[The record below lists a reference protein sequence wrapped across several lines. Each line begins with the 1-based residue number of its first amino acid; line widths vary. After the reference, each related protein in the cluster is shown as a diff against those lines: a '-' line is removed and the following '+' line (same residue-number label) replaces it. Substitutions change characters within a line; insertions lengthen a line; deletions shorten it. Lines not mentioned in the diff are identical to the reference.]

1 MENKWH
7 TCDRC
12 DKTLSSYRSLWRHK
26 QNCCSRGGAAAASAH
41 PYIPTF
47 NSGSAEFVGTAGKKQ
62 KKSKETMEKIERLV
76 QGRAL
81 ESVLSQRE
89 KNNSSAANP
98 PPIHLP
104 AAAKDPKRFSEILKP
119 ISFGEL
125 WCGEDWKKKKKKN
138 NDDDD
143 DDDDDEEEE
152 EEEEKEKDRLK
163 KRFNKLF
170 CEFMRQ
176 EEDKEKLLENR
187 NELVYLLDEMLSHG
201 YISGTDLRALN
212 NIILTTYCS
221 ISPRW

>member
-1 MENKWH
+1 MSTHLSIKKKMENKWH

-26 QNCCSRGGAAAASAH
+26 QNCCSRGAAAAAAR

-47 NSGSAEFVGTAGKKQ
+47 NSGSAEFGGTAGKKQ

-98 PPIHLP
+98 PIHLP
-104 AAAKDPKRFSEILKP
+104 AAKDPKRFSAILKP

-125 WCGEDWKKKKKKN
+125 WCGEDWKKKKN
-138 NDDDD
+138 NDDDK
-143 DDDDDEEEE
+143 EEEVSCFLPTTI
-152 EEEEKEKDRLK
+152 DGLK

-176 EEDKEKLLENR
+176 EDKKLENR

-201 YISGTDLRALN
+201 YISG
-212 NIILTTYCS
+212 
-221 ISPRW
+221 ISQQSPT